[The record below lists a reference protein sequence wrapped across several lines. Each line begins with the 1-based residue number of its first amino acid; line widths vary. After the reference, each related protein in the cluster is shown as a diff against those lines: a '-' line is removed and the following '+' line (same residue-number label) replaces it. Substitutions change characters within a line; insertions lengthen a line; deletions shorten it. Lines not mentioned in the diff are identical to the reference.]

1 MVCPARK
8 TSIIHQVVTRI
19 TTLAGAVVGH
29 VVAVRSS
36 RSAGAIQIDHEPSLA
51 SQANSGV

>member
-1 MVCPARK
+1 MACPARK